1 MEPVPGGWED
11 TLDLVMEASGEALE
25 RALVEVSEEASEEL
39 GAQVE
44 VWDDG
49 GGSTTSGT
57 YLSSPIPLPLLPR
70 RPLTSQLH
78 RSGDGEV
85 LAGDLG
91 VEDGAGGTGGM
102 LTQA

>member
-1 MEPVPGGWED
+1 MELVLGGWED
-11 TLDLVMEASGEALE
+11 TLDLVMEALG
-25 RALVEVSEEASEEL
+25 EVSGRVLVGVLEEASEEL

-49 GGSTTSGT
+49 GGSITSGT
-57 YLSSPIPLPLLPR
+57 RLSSLIPLLLR
-70 RPLTSQLH
+70 QPLTSQLH
-78 RSGDGEV
+78 RSGDGEA